1 MALKHRRE
9 NISFENV
16 LASLDV
22 EEMTQAKNGASKA
35 YEAHSNSK
43 SIHHSRKKGKSQTS
57 YKLQTLRRIQT

>member
-35 YEAHSNSK
+35 YEAHSNTK
-43 SIHHSRKKGKSQTS
+43 SIHHSRRKRKSQTS
-57 YKLQTLRRIQT
+57 YRLQTLRRQT